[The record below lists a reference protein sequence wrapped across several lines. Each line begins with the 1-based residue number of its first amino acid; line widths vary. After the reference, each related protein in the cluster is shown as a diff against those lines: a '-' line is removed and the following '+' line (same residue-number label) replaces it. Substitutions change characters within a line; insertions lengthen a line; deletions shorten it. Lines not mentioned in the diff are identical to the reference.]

1 MENCYIM
8 AALDLNLLRDI
19 KNHIIA
25 YANSL
30 YSISDL
36 ASNTI
41 VTSTIIIINITIIF
55 ITAM

>member
-8 AALDLNLLRDI
+8 AALDLNLLQDI
-19 KNHIIA
+19 KNYIIA

-41 VTSTIIIINITIIF
+41 ATSTIIIINITIIF